1 MFVPI
6 TYETVNN
13 NSISFSN
20 IEFYEMLNYNNKSF
34 QKIQTCQFI
43 HSLAAT

>member
-13 NSISFSN
+13 NSISFSD
-20 IEFYEMLNYNNKSF
+20 IEFYEMLNYNKSF